1 MPEAEGLAL
10 CETAAAYAEVG
21 PVLEIGSYCGKSAI
35 YLAAGVRA
43 AQARGVRQQ
52 VVTVDHHRGSE
63 EHQPGWEYHDP
74 GLVDPVTGRLDTLPR
89 LRATL
94 AAAGVEDD
102 VVAIVGRSAVVA
114 RLWRTPLG
122 MLFIDG
128 GHTDAAAQRDYE
140 GWAPWVAPSGALAIH
155 DVFPDPADGGQ
166 APFRIYQR
174 ALASGAFTEV
184 RHEGSLRILERAR
197 LPGLPGPGRR
207 YSRRGPGCGRRKVD
221 RVGDQGSSGAVSRQ
235 RGTEAEEHR
244 TRRGR
249 GTAAALRDRTTAAA
263 PRDRTPVPSG

>member
-1 MPEAEGLAL
+1 MDAELRLAAAAATGFMPEAEGLAL
-10 CETAAAYAEVG
+10 CETAESYADSG
-21 PVLEIGSYCGKSAI
+21 PVLEVGSYCGKSAI

-43 AQARGVRQQ
+43 ARSYGIRQQ

-63 EHQPGWEYHDP
+63 EHQPGWEYHDSS
-74 GLVDPVTGRLDTLPR
+74 LVDPAAGRIDTLPR

-94 AAAGVEDD
+94 AGAGLEDD
-102 VVAIVGRSAVVA
+102 VVVIVGRSADVA

-128 GHTDAAAQRDYE
+128 GHTDIAAQWDYE
-140 GWAPWVAPSGALAIH
+140 GWAPWVAIGGALAIH

-184 RHEGSLRILERAR
+184 RQEGSLRILERTT
-197 LPGLPGPGRR
+197 
-207 YSRRGPGCGRRKVD
+207 
-221 RVGDQGSSGAVSRQ
+221 SGI
-235 RGTEAEEHR
+235 G
-244 TRRGR
+244 
-249 GTAAALRDRTTAAA
+249 
-263 PRDRTPVPSG
+263 